1 LPLDVLPGD
10 AHCRR
15 LDFLPVGSEG

>member
-1 LPLDVLPGD
+1 LPLDVLPGN